1 MCFNFEVT
9 TSNTVCYSFYLGHIF
24 KYNTCMFIIILDC
37 PVLFLSIVMFCWCY
51 NISWFFVFFFQ
62 NQSSRFFF
70 FFFMK
75 TWLQTTLCCMRCSCF
90 RRCCRNLVMNFS
102 ENVFP
107 KSLIFRCY
115 CLSYTFCLLFCKFI
129 KTLDISFEGLSHMV
143 MWYGVLLIDKL
154 KPYDD
159 LNI

>member
-1 MCFNFEVT
+1 
-9 TSNTVCYSFYLGHIF
+9 
-24 KYNTCMFIIILDC
+24 
-37 PVLFLSIVMFCWCY
+37 
-51 NISWFFVFFFQ
+51 
-62 NQSSRFFF
+62 
-70 FFFMK
+70 
-75 TWLQTTLCCMRCSCF
+75 MRCSCF

-159 LNI
+159 LNIQLTYYKRYILFFGKISVIYLSSNSIQRLKLVLGLIFDIEIHVVIEILELMLFTLLGLSLYLFFFTATQ